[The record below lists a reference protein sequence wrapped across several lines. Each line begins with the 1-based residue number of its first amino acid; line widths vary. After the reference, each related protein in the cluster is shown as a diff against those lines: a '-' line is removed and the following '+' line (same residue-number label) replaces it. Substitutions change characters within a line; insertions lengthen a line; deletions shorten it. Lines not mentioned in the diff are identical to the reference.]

1 MDDLLGGLSLGGAPA
16 RTTQPQ
22 QTTQPQ
28 TLTQQQTLTHQ
39 QMLTQQQ
46 HYAQQQMLTQQQ
58 HYAQQVMMV
67 SHAQSAM
74 SPTPFSQQ
82 KRPPNVS
89 AASPPGTSSA
99 REKTNA
105 ARAPAAL
112 GGGPSAYAQRK
123 EAGAF
128 DFVSDLLGSE
138 KKK

>member
-1 MDDLLGGLSLGGAPA
+1 MIIRGRPWAWAWEREWEWVSKREDWHGRSEMMATANPV
-16 RTTQPQ
+16 
-22 QTTQPQ
+22 
-28 TLTQQQTLTHQ
+28 
-39 QMLTQQQ
+39 
-46 HYAQQQMLTQQQ
+46 AQQQ
-58 HYAQQVMMV
+58 MMV

-74 SPTPFSQQ
+74 SPTPL
-82 KRPPNVS
+82 RPPNVS
-89 AASPPGTSSA
+89 AASPTGTSSA

-112 GGGPSAYAQRK
+112 VGGPSAYAQRK